1 MTLATA
7 HDASQP
13 GDGADPVVDTNIL
26 VAANL
31 RAIRRHRGLTQ
42 SQVADRLAE
51 LTGRRLPDASI
62 SQMESGGYPS
72 GRRRRFDAHDL
83 VLLGQVLDVPV
94 VYFFLPRP
102 TADDAHERL
111 RGLLG
116 TSDNLDLVDQRLT
129 ALASST
135 TGDAV
140 ATLAALDGATG
151 SQHRPDTVRYHQ
163 WRRQRLEAIEY
174 AMRDRADE
182 LADILSNLATAIWQA
197 GPDGFLSDLQPRSA
211 EAEHDQK
218 SSHS

>member
-7 HDASQP
+7 NDASQH
-13 GDGADPVVDTNIL
+13 GDGAVPVVDTNIL

-83 VLLGQVLDVPV
+83 VLLGQVFDVPV
-94 VYFFLPRP
+94 VYFFLPQP
-102 TADDAHERL
+102 TVDDTTERL

-116 TSDNLDLVDQRLT
+116 ARDNLDPVDQRLT
-129 ALASST
+129 TLASST

-151 SQHRPDTVRYHQ
+151 SKQRPDTVRYHQ
-163 WRRQRLEAIEY
+163 WRRQRLEAIKH
-174 AMRDRADE
+174 AMRDRTDE
-182 LADILSNLATAIWQA
+182 LADILSTLATAIRQA
-197 GPDGFLSDLQPRSA
+197 GPDGFLSDLQ
-211 EAEHDQK
+211 
-218 SSHS
+218 

>member
-7 HDASQP
+7 HDASQH
-13 GDGADPVVDTNIL
+13 GDGAVPVVDTNIL

-31 RAIRRHRGLTQ
+31 RAIRRNRGLTQ

-83 VLLGQVLDVPV
+83 VLLGQVFDVPV
-94 VYFFLPRP
+94 VYFFLPQP
-102 TADDAHERL
+102 SADDTTERL

-116 TSDNLDLVDQRLT
+116 ARDNLDPVDQRLT
-129 ALASST
+129 TLASST

-140 ATLAALDGATG
+140 ATLAALDGATA
-151 SQHRPDTVRYHQ
+151 SKQRPDTVRYHQ
-163 WRRQRLEAIEY
+163 WRRQRLDAIKH
-174 AMRDRADE
+174 AMRDRTDE
-182 LADILSNLATAIWQA
+182 LADILSTLATAIRQA
-197 GPDGFLSDLQPRSA
+197 GPDGFLSDLQ
-211 EAEHDQK
+211 
-218 SSHS
+218 